1 MLCISWIGTA
11 GCPTEKHLPGVP
23 RRRDPERGLEADSS
37 NRRLDGVF
45 PKGSLPC
52 LSKIAIKSY
61 SFVRVLLPGDY
72 GRGVTPVLIPNTEV
86 KPSRADDTA
95 SVSRGKVGHCRAFLF

>member
-1 MLCISWIGTA
+1 MYISWIGTA
-11 GCPTEKHLPGVP
+11 GCSAEKHFPGVP
-23 RRRDPERGLEADSS
+23 RRRDPERGSEADSY
-37 NRRLDGVF
+37 GVF

-72 GRGVTPVLIPNTEV
+72 CGGGTPVPFPNTEV
-86 KPSRADDTA
+86 KPSRADDTT
-95 SVSRGKVGHCRAFLF
+95 SLRGGKVGHCRAFLF